1 MLTAALGILALF
13 LCALGLYG
21 IVAHDV
27 SRRTREIGVR
37 MAVGARGADVAR
49 LVFGGAMRMALPG
62 VIAGGLIAMGV
73 AQVLRTFL
81 LGLSPLDPMALA
93 AAISAL
99 LLAVLVAVVVPARRA
114 VRVQPVDALRSE

>member
-1 MLTAALGILALF
+1 
-13 LCALGLYG
+13 
-21 IVAHDV
+21 
-27 SRRTREIGVR
+27 